1 MVNIKCMVLLC
12 CVSLVTLGISAN
24 EEKNEAFAEDIL
36 TLRQE
41 LKTLKQKFLLQEQ
54 EIKLLKQEVAKPLNP
69 NRKQGIL
76 YGKDQALMD
85 LNNPQRE
92 KSRQER
98 LLVHP
103 TMNTSSPGNL
113 AKIAFYANKITDY
126 TNLGIHQILNFG
138 NTITNKGNCYHHTTG
153 NFIPNVSGV
162 YVFYV
167 HMLSSPGHIL
177 YTELMVEGAV
187 MGTHYMAQSTY
198 YSNGGGMA
206 VVHVNAGDSVWVR
219 VRTAESGTLIGWESS
234 FSGFLLY
241 PE

>member
-1 MVNIKCMVLLC
+1 MVLLC

-98 LLVHP
+98 LLVHS
-103 TMNTSSPGNL
+103 TMNTSSPGIVFFFN
-113 AKIAFYANKITDY
+113 IRY
-126 TNLGIHQILNFG
+126 ILLNG
-138 NTITNKGNCYHHTTG
+138 KYPVY
-153 NFIPNVSGV
+153 FI
-162 YVFYV
+162 
-167 HMLSSPGHIL
+167 
-177 YTELMVEGAV
+177 
-187 MGTHYMAQSTY
+187 
-198 YSNGGGMA
+198 
-206 VVHVNAGDSVWVR
+206 
-219 VRTAESGTLIGWESS
+219 
-234 FSGFLLY
+234 
-241 PE
+241 